1 MLHRIENVNGG
12 RDLDLKE
19 KNVRG
24 RRRRRDPKV

>member
-24 RRRRRDPKV
+24 RRRRDPKV